1 MADKKKKN
9 ANEMIKS
16 AKEFAITP
24 RPSKT
29 YVETSMSPK
38 VVQQKGPKPR
48 PKRSQNKKTI
58 SGQFLNLLKGMVDD
72 ASETSPITMEKGGKV
87 VNQKGPK
94 PRPTSGMMNE
104 MMGRMIDPNTEI
116 SDEEAARLLRMARM
130 AKRGKNYAE
139 GGEVNRDLGGFILDS
154 YLGGVRQKDLRPQK
168 IGSPPAKKSSSGAT
182 MPGRGGKFKG
192 TK

>member
-1 MADKKKKN
+1 MAKN
-9 ANEMIKS
+9 
-16 AKEFAITP
+16 
-24 RPSKT
+24 
-29 YVETSMSPK
+29 K
-38 VVQQKGPKPR
+38 VVNQKGPKPR
-48 PKRSQNKKTI
+48 PKNLKAARFGSDAKKVGRVLKKTAQAGI
-58 SGQFLNLLKGMVDD
+58 SIPTDIISSLVGKEPTAMIKAAKALEAEVPK
-72 ASETSPITMEKGGKV
+72 MEKGGKV
-87 VNQKGPK
+87 VNQKGPR
-94 PRPTSGMMNE
+94 PRPRSGMMNE
-104 MMGRMIDPNTEI
+104 DMGRMIDPNTEI

-154 YLGGVRQKDLRPQK
+154 YLGGVRQKDLKPQK

>member
-1 MADKKKKN
+1 MA
-9 ANEMIKS
+9 
-16 AKEFAITP
+16 
-24 RPSKT
+24 
-29 YVETSMSPK
+29 
-38 VVQQKGPKPR
+38 
-48 PKRSQNKKTI
+48 
-58 SGQFLNLLKGMVDD
+58 
-72 ASETSPITMEKGGKV
+72 EKKV

-116 SDEEAARLLRMARM
+116 SDEEAARLLRMAKE
-130 AKRGKNYAE
+130 AVKFE
-139 GGEVNRDLGGFILDS
+139 DGGEVNRDLGGFILDS

>member
-1 MADKKKKN
+1 MAEKN
-9 ANEMIKS
+9 NKGNMLGEMKS
-16 AKEFAITP
+16 RVRESYRGKRVGE
-24 RPSKT
+24 RPEKDL
-29 YVETSMSPK
+29 EDIILEIGEDFGIFEK
-38 VVQQKGPKPR
+38 
-48 PKRSQNKKTI
+48 
-58 SGQFLNLLKGMVDD
+58 
-72 ASETSPITMEKGGKV
+72 MEKGGKV

-94 PRPTSGMMNE
+94 PRPKSGMMNE
-104 MMGRMIDPNTEI
+104 DMGRMIDPNTEI